1 MPRLCQLMEEAQVD
15 APVELKHVRSIEDA
29 AHERFLG
36 SPTLRIDGRDV
47 DPSAA
52 QREDYGLKCRL
63 YATDRGLRGEIPDE
77 LITVALTRGRHAN
90 AHADPSLDLDD
101 LARVPRDSSVPTTSN
116 SEAAGR

>member
-29 AHERFLG
+29 EQERFLG

-77 LITVALTRGRHAN
+77 LITAALTRAGTQR
-90 AHADPSLDLDD
+90 LELDD
-101 LARVPRDSSVPTTSN
+101 LARVLRDSSVPTTSN